1 MKRTRK
7 ILSFV
12 LSVLVAFASMP
23 TVYVSTA
30 AEYAASYKATQTSTL
45 DNPTEPVEAS
55 GTFSYDDLYKLN
67 IDIENTNYTFYQT
80 QDDEYF
86 TFTQYI
92 GLQKK
97 YETDASDKTLT
108 FEGVSHY
115 TGSTDSTTVN
125 ESGVGQGTDLME
137 VPAITTNNTEDFL
150 NKYYFPDNTWTAV
163 NNNATAVGN
172 VPENV
177 ILEGKTVDIAGCK
190 KYNWSDKFIIKGLS
204 ASEGG
209 EINTSFY
216 DSYKWNWKMNDD
228 SASAKYE
235 LRIETKIRILDARE
249 FVKELKKAENI
260 LANSE
265 NYTEAY
271 ISSVEATL
279 NSIPDSL
286 KSLSEVYSQSEIDR
300 YTEAIKTI
308 SLNSA
313 DYTEYNKV
321 YKSLNSI
328 SNEMGAF
335 TDASF
340 EAFKTEINRINTNLP
355 KNLDK
360 TKQDIVDA
368 ATQAL
373 KDAYEILVAT
383 DISETEDSYYFQGT
397 ENSGYVDITV
407 KNVNLK
413 FMQTK
418 DNQQFTFTQS
428 WILNRTGGSN
438 KRIIYRVTIDDT
450 YPLYCGDTSCQS
462 IPSITENKTSEFLA
476 RMNSGYTTLTAN
488 DANDKSFTAKEFT
501 TWASDD
507 GLVSNGM
514 FIHEVGLE
522 EKSYTATITPTFVG
536 NSATESGEITSNFV
550 QRIGYKYYTGFFQ
563 YKYRHFHVN
572 STVTV
577 TDVRQLI
584 GAVEDAK
591 ETLNNPGTHS
601 EEYLVALKAAVDSVP
616 DDLLNG
622 TKYYTQEI
630 VDKFLSDI
638 TTIPEQVAD
647 YSEFTEVFEKMTSLD
662 KSNYTEESY
671 STFIDEIYEINRNLP
686 KNLTAEN
693 QAIVNEAVD
702 ALYAAQDKLVSKHLN
717 DDSVFT
723 QDDIGEY
730 LGNSPFEFSLSSTQ
744 YNFMQIADGQKFALR
759 TDFTGR
765 NTKSNYNLYL
775 RSLGFSVS
783 TPDNRAGTCT
793 SDNHC
798 HKLDTVTNNQTE
810 LFVSNVS
817 GVKELTYT
825 DGVVTVDNEGN
836 ITEHNTWVNTQGT
849 ALSSN
854 GILIDNAKFSRSN
867 SSACAEIY
875 YTGASGENSATT
887 DLTYVLWLGWS
898 YAETFIGIEASDKT
912 YRHVHIPI
920 NVKITD
926 ARALNALYGEVED
939 IVNGRLETDYTLE
952 SLLNLYNAF
961 QAVPSDMA
969 NGEEFYSQEA
979 VDAQYTSLKAAYDGL
994 VEGADYNEYFD
1005 AYLEA
1010 QKIIETG
1017 NDDGYGNKLY
1027 DDEAFNELV
1036 NTVTAIHNGLDK
1048 DLSAT
1053 EENQQ
1058 TIDSATSQIK
1068 EAVAKAEL
1076 SKRADYTDLEKAM
1089 DEAEKILNAPEGTYT
1104 DKTISNIQEIYD
1116 NAAALDKNLPASEQ
1130 STVDTITE
1138 QLENAV
1144 ANADFKADYS
1154 EYYEAY
1160 NKVQEII
1167 NNPDK
1172 YTEETVE
1179 AAQNAMNTAGS
1190 IDKDLA
1196 DTAENREIIANAT
1209 EALNVVLNNA
1219 EEKADYSELEEAV
1232 KKLDDILN
1240 APEGTYT
1247 DETISN
1253 AQEAKNAYDNLD
1265 KDLSKNEQSTV
1276 DSVTDAINNAVN
1288 GAEEKA
1294 DYTDYNNAKAEADSL
1309 VNEDENGNPIYDE
1322 EAFNAYKEAVN
1333 GIDDGLSKDLAKD
1346 KQSVVDNA
1354 TSGLR
1359 NLKTELESKR
1369 YYTVTFKDENGSVL
1383 SAERCLSGTVFNTIT
1398 APSIPENTDETA
1410 YFGWYYENGSAIDG
1424 SIAVTSD
1431 ITAVIFAEAKQLIPT
1446 DSSNITIDSE
1456 KGLITGVDK
1465 NTSVD
1470 DILLQFENDETV
1482 VEIKSYT
1489 GAVLTREDLVGTG
1502 STITLKSKFTGE
1514 IYESRTVII
1523 YGDLDGDGDVDQ
1535 NDCDK
1540 ALNVCLGCEVHTED
1554 NYYFFIANDI
1564 AEDGVIDVLDVFYIE
1579 RIMNK

>member
-150 NKYYFPDNTWTAV
+150 NKYYVPDNTWTAV

-235 LRIETKIRILDARE
+235 LRVETKIRILDARE

-286 KSLSEVYSQSEIDR
+286 KSLSEVYSQSEIDG

-313 DYTEYNKV
+313 DYSEYNKTYSSLESLTNGNGV
-321 YKSLNSI
+321 Y
-328 SNEMGAF
+328 
-335 TDASF
+335 TDSSF
-340 EAFKTEINRINTNLP
+340 KAFKDEIAKINNELP

-360 TKQDIVDA
+360 TQQLTVDNATAALIAAYNSLIVNGSAAENTNASENVNDTDFTVQNDFRFIQVKDNQKFSFKQIWTVSRGSKSSDRKFYSDLDTTDSNTNLFISMLDSSSIDTNQTI
-368 ATQAL
+368 ATQAVKGGL
-373 KDAYEILVAT
+373 TGATIFKCWSEIDANGVVNT
-383 DISETEDSYYFQGT
+383 DSKAINIAEGKISTDY
-397 ENSGYVDITV
+397 SG
-407 KNVNLK
+407 
-413 FMQTK
+413 FAQ
-418 DNQQFTFTQS
+418 
-428 WILNRTGGSN
+428 
-438 KRIIYRVTIDDT
+438 
-450 YPLYCGDTSCQS
+450 
-462 IPSITENKTSEFLA
+462 NKTYYLQVTPVFTGMSQNETGEHTYSYNQNIYASFS
-476 RMNSGYTTLTAN
+476 NWIGQYTYESGSFTTTLTITDARALIAAIDEAN
-488 DANDKSFTAKEFT
+488 
-501 TWASDD
+501 
-507 GLVSNGM
+507 
-514 FIHEVGLE
+514 EVI
-522 EKSYTATITPTFVG
+522 A
-536 NSATESGEITSNFV
+536 
-550 QRIGYKYYTGFFQ
+550 
-563 YKYRHFHVN
+563 
-572 STVTV
+572 
-577 TDVRQLI
+577 
-584 GAVEDAK
+584 
-591 ETLNNPGTHS
+591 NPGTHS
-601 EEYLVALKAAVDSVP
+601 EEYLVALKAAVASVP
-616 DDLLNG
+616 NDLLNG
-622 TKYYTQEI
+622 TKYYSQEI

-783 TPDNRAGTCT
+783 TPDNLAGTCT

-798 HKLDTVTNNQTE
+798 HNLDAVTNNQTE
-810 LFVSNVS
+810 LVVSNVS

-825 DGVVTVDNEGN
+825 EGVVTADDEGN

-867 SSACAEIY
+867 SSAYAEIY
-875 YTGASGENSATT
+875 YTGVSGENSATT
-887 DLTYVLWLGWS
+887 DVTYVLWLGWS

-912 YRHVHIPI
+912 YRHVHIPV

-979 VDAQYTSLKAAYDGL
+979 VDAQYASLKAAYDGL
-994 VEGADYNEYFD
+994 AEGADYNEYFD

-1010 QKIIETG
+1010 QKIIKTG
-1017 NDDGYGNKLY
+1017 NDDGYGNKIY

-1036 NTVTAIHNGLDK
+1036 NTVTTIHNGLEK

-1068 EAVAKAEL
+1068 EAVANAEL

-1130 STVDTITE
+1130 ETVAAITS
-1138 QLENAV
+1138 QLEKAI
-1144 ANADFKADYS
+1144 ADADFKADYT
-1154 EYYEAY
+1154 EYNEAY

-1196 DTAENREIIANAT
+1196 DTSENREIIANAT
-1209 EALNVVLNNA
+1209 EALNVVL
-1219 EEKADYSELEEAV
+1219 
-1232 KKLDDILN
+1232 I
-1240 APEGTYT
+1240 
-1247 DETISN
+1247 IS
-1253 AQEAKNAYDNLD
+1253 
-1265 KDLSKNEQSTV
+1265 
-1276 DSVTDAINNAVN
+1276 
-1288 GAEEKA
+1288 EKA

-1333 GIDDGLSKDLAKD
+1333 RIDDGLSKDLARD

-1431 ITAVIFAEAKQLIPT
+1431 ITAVIFAEAKQLIPN

-1470 DILLQFENDETV
+1470 DLLLQFENDETV

-1489 GAVLTREDLVGTG
+1489 GAELTREDLVGTG